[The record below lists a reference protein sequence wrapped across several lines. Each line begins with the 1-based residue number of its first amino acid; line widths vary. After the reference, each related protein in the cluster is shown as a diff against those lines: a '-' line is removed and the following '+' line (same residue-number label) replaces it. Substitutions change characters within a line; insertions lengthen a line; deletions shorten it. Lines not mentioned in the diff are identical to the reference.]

1 MVGWLGDTLAMYGRV
16 FRRAAQ
22 LVARNWQVTLLATA
36 YLVVLGF
43 MGAVLAPYG
52 LVGGIIW
59 TTARAAACGSWLV
72 FVEQVVRNGRVALG
86 ELPSS
91 FGTYFGDMLNIFFL
105 LFIGQF
111 ALFQFPFL
119 FILFLLGA
127 VVFLN
132 AVPELVYLGGHST
145 MELLAESYKF
155 IGTNWIEWFPPN
167 VLLVVVL
174 ATVHAAL
181 PGSPFGLLKALGMG
195 VVLAYLFVV
204 RGLLFLELT
213 TSSRRARE
221 FRRRAA
227 G

>member
-22 LVARNWQVTLLATA
+22 LVTRNWPVALLATA
-36 YLVVLGF
+36 YLVVLAF
-43 MGAVLAPYG
+43 LGAVLAPYG

-59 TTARAAACGSWLV
+59 TTARAAGCGSWLV
-72 FVEQVVRNGRVALG
+72 FVEQVVRNGRVVLR
-86 ELPSS
+86 ELPAS
-91 FGTYFGDMLNIFFL
+91 FGTYFGDMLV
-105 LFIGQF
+105 
-111 ALFQFPFL
+111 
-119 FILFLLGA
+119 A

-145 MELLAESYKF
+145 MELLAESYRF

-174 ATVHAAL
+174 AAVHAAL
-181 PGSPFGLLKALGMG
+181 PPSPFGLLKALGMG
-195 VVLAYLFVV
+195 IVLAYLFVM

>member
-22 LVARNWQVTLLATA
+22 LVTRNWPVALLATA
-36 YLVVLGF
+36 YLVVLAF
-43 MGAVLAPYG
+43 LGAVLAPYG

-59 TTARAAACGSWLV
+59 TTARAAGCGSWLV
-72 FVEQVVRNGRVALG
+72 FVEQVVRNGRVVLR
-86 ELPSS
+86 ELPAS
-91 FGTYFGDMLNIFFL
+91 FGTYFGDMLNIF
-105 LFIGQF
+105 
-111 ALFQFPFL
+111 
-119 FILFLLGA
+119 FLLGA

-132 AVPELVYLGGHST
+132 AVPELVYLGGYST

-181 PGSPFGLLKALGMG
+181 PASPFGLLKALGMG

>member
-36 YLVVLGF
+36 YLVVLAF

-59 TTARAAACGSWLV
+59 TTGRAAACGSWLV

-145 MELLAESYKF
+145 MELLAESYRF
-155 IGTNWIEWFPPN
+155 IGANWIEWFPAN
-167 VLLVVVL
+167 LLIV
-174 ATVHAAL
+174 
-181 PGSPFGLLKALGMG
+181 G
-195 VVLAYLFVV
+195 VVLAVDFVLPDGPLGLVSAAGAGLVAAYGWVV

-221 FRRRAA
+221 FRRRAE